1 MSPRFTFNVK
11 LLIIQTFS
19 HSHNFGI
26 KENTCRAPKKSPV
39 WWMKLLKRYHYYTG
53 FMNPSLDRSLSVRV
67 ITCNTVW
74 QIPKSRCPSILSA
87 FAAPGEVCS
96 HEVEGRVSQIP
107 HSNTATI
114 TSADWFWR
122 PKRGSFNDI
131 VHLSHWLKVGGWE
144 GRLWEEGWVRV
155 IGGDTG
161 WGALLRRGVRALGGE
176 GLTGGKKKKTLGLA
190 SSPSMGPCVSKVM
203 KSKLQHRIAKNKP
216 LLFGRREH

>member
-1 MSPRFTFNVK
+1 
-11 LLIIQTFS
+11 
-19 HSHNFGI
+19 
-26 KENTCRAPKKSPV
+26 
-39 WWMKLLKRYHYYTG
+39 
-53 FMNPSLDRSLSVRV
+53 MNPSLDRSLSVHV

-74 QIPKSRCPSILSA
+74 QILKSRCPSILSP
-87 FAAPGEVCS
+87 FAALGEVCS
-96 HEVEGRVSQIP
+96 HEAKGGGVSQIP
-107 HSNTATI
+107 RSSTATI

-144 GRLWEEGWVRV
+144 GRLWEEGRVRV

-216 LLFGRREH
+216 LLFGCREH